1 MYLQNLFLSLWLWNW
16 IFPAKFLSVSWVMYN
31 RDKEGDYLTPL
42 FVLYC
47 GAVIG
52 RYIFYWCFLGDVRII
67 LGAFEKILLLSL
79 ISLGVILPYFIKSLS
94 LSLRRYVSRIL
105 FLPFITGI
113 AALSVS
119 NTRSTLI
126 FVHSQAIRGLFGG
139 KKIYSYIWINNW
151 EKPPPKVNLNLFLFF
166 NHLCYTIVRLVNK
179 FNKLYCLLCLGVV
192 QFKSNSTEL

>member
-31 RDKEGDYLTPL
+31 RGKEGDYLTPL

-67 LGAFEKILLLSL
+67 LGASEKILLLSL

-126 FVHSQAIRGLFGG
+126 FVHSQAIRGLFGW
-139 KKIYSYIWINNW
+139 KKD
-151 EKPPPKVNLNLFLFF
+151 LFLHLNKQLRKTTPKSKFESFF
-166 NHLCYTIVRLVNK
+166 V
-179 FNKLYCLLCLGVV
+179 F
-192 QFKSNSTEL
+192 